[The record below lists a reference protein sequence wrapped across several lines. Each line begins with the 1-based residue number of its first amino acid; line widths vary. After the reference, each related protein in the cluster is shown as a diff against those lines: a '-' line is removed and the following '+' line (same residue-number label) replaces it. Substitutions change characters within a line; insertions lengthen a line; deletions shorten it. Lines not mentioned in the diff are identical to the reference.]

1 MTTAS
6 TSAEPLTARF
16 ADYLGLFL
24 VAMATLMLEAGADI
38 RQIQVL
44 LGHANVE
51 TTSLYTHVGIA
62 QLQAVHRATHP
73 ASGNRRHRDRHLDE
87 EHDDE

>member
-1 MTTAS
+1 
-6 TSAEPLTARF
+6 
-16 ADYLGLFL
+16 
-24 VAMATLMLEAGADI
+24 MLPAPRQGSRLCVDI
-38 RQIQVL
+38 RQIQEY

-73 ASGNRRHRDRHLDE
+73 ASGNHRHRDRHLDE
-87 EHDDE
+87 EHNDDEVDDESEACDE